1 MKAGRPRL
9 SARRITVPL
18 LAMLALAGCDRSD
31 PKAGAVVV
39 PTPSAA
45 TPSPS
50 PSAPHATT
58 TTDHIERLPS
68 AAPASAPAPTPSAPM
83 QVRKDFTDPPL
94 PAELKDDGDLKP
106 LPPPPP
112 R

>member
-9 SARRITVPL
+9 AARRSAMPWL
-18 LAMLALAGCDRSD
+18 LMLALAGCDRSE
-31 PKAGAVVV
+31 PEAGAVIV
-39 PTPSAA
+39 PPRTAA
-45 TPSPS
+45 TPAPA
-50 PSAPHATT
+50 PVTSAPLRTA
-58 TTDHIERLPS
+58 DHIERLPS
-68 AAPASAPAPTPSAPM
+68 AAPTAPAQAPPAKM

-94 PAELKDDGDLKP
+94 PAELKDDGGLKP